1 MKKIRF
7 DSPDFEKDLRALYER
22 PSFPPEVGK
31 QAAAIIEEVRADGDA
46 ALIRFAEKF
55 DHVTLSPDRFR
66 V

>member
-31 QAAAIIEEVRADGDA
+31 QAAAIIEEVCADGDA
-46 ALIRFAEKF
+46 ALIRFA
-55 DHVTLSPDRFR
+55 D
-66 V
+66 